1 MKVIAQL
8 KLIPTSE
15 QVTALQQTREQAN
28 AACNEISRVAWE
40 QQTFGTFALHALVYA
55 RIRAEYG
62 LGAQLAIRCLA
73 KVGDS
78 YTVARQRQRTY
89 AKHGAIAF
97 DDRILSFKLTRQ
109 TVSLWTVQGRFN
121 DITFLCCERQK
132 HLLQS
137 RQGQSDLVY
146 RKGCFYLLVT
156 CNVDV
161 PPPAEVDD
169 ALGVDLGIV
178 NLATD
183 SDGES
188 YSGAQVEQTRQRY
201 AKRRSALQSVGTK
214 SAKRRLKQISGRQRR
229 FQANTNHV
237 ISKQL
242 VAKAKGTVRGLAL
255 EDLTRLRERVTVRHA
270 QRARHH
276 NWAFGQ
282 LRSFVQY
289 KAALAGVPVVVV
301 DPRDTSRTCSVCGG
315 CDKRNRVSQALFRCR
330 SCGHAA
336 PADVNAALNIAYRAV
351 PASGNPMLPMVSDL
365 RVQGQ
370 AALL

>member
-15 QVTALQQTREQAN
+15 QVTALQQTLEQAN

-40 QQTFGTFALHALVYA
+40 QQTFGTFALQALVYA

-78 YTVARQRQRTY
+78 YKVARQRQRTY

-97 DDRILSFKLTRQ
+97 DDRILSFKLTKQ

-121 DITFLCCERQK
+121 DITFVCGARQQ
-132 HLLQS
+132 HLLQA

-156 CNVDV
+156 CNVDA
-161 PPPAEVDD
+161 PPPEEVDD

-188 YSGAQVEQTRQRY
+188 YSGAQVEKSRQRY

-214 SAKRRLKQISGRQRR
+214 SAKRRLKARSGRQRR
-229 FQANTNHV
+229 FQSNINHI
-237 ISKQL
+237 ISKRL
-242 VAKAKGTVRGLAL
+242 VAKAKGSARGIAL
-255 EDLTRLRERVTVRHA
+255 EDLTHIRERITVRQT
-270 QRARHH
+270 QRARQH

-289 KAALAGVPVVVV
+289 KAALAGVRVVVV
-301 DPRDTSRTCSVCGG
+301 DPRDTSRTCHMCGY
-315 CDKRNRVSQALFRCR
+315 CDTRNRQSQALFRCV
-330 SCGHAA
+330 SCGHTAS
-336 PADVNAALNIAYRAV
+336 ADVNAALNIRDRAGV
-351 PASGNPMLPMVSDL
+351 MLPMVSDL